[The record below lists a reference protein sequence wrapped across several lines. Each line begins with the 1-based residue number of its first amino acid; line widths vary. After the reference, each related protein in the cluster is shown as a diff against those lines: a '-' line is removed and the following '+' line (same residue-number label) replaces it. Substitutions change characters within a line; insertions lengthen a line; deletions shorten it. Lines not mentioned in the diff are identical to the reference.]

1 MACSCCS
8 RGDGSGSGDDS
19 SGATRGEN
27 GTRYP
32 YGQDGGN
39 VTEKH
44 YGCYKVGI
52 LFSVVI
58 ILLLLVGCVPVFF
71 LTHNNNLILLI
82 LLVTLILIG
91 FVTYAYFRWQHRRA
105 LQMRRNCEEQKMNLT
120 RGPKV
125 APANGKRSELATAV
139 GHKQAVTSTP
149 ITAKPIA
156 KAELDLAKTT
166 TNQPRYSFI

>member
-8 RGDGSGSGDDS
+8 RGDASDGSSE
-19 SGATRGEN
+19 ATRGEN
-27 GTRYP
+27 GPSYV

-52 LFSVVI
+52 LFSVII

-91 FVTYAYFRWQHRRA
+91 IVTYAYFRWQHRRA
-105 LQMRRNCEEQKMNLT
+105 LQMRRRYEAQKMNLT
-120 RGPKV
+120 RGPMV
-125 APANGKRSELATAV
+125 TMANGKRPEPGTAV
-139 GHKQAVTSTP
+139 GHKQATTAP
-149 ITAKPIA
+149 IASKPIA
-156 KAELDLAKTT
+156 GKADLDQAKT

>member
-1 MACSCCS
+1 MACSCCCS
-8 RGDGSGSGDDS
+8 GGDGGADGSGSS
-19 SGATRGEN
+19 SRGEN

-52 LFSVVI
+52 LFSVII
-58 ILLLLVGCVPVFF
+58 ILLLLIGCVPVFF
-71 LTHNNNLILLI
+71 LTHDNNLILLI

-91 FVTYAYFRWQHRRA
+91 VATYVYFRWQHRRA
-105 LQMRRNCEEQKMNLT
+105 LQMRRSYEEQKMNLT
-120 RGPKV
+120 RNRDMAAGAK
-125 APANGKRSELATAV
+125 ALANGKRPEAA
-139 GHKQAVTSTP
+139 GHKQV
-149 ITAKPIA
+149 TAKPSPIT
-156 KAELDLAKTT
+156 ELDLAKKSVTA